1 MKKVLIMLLIPTLLL
16 GAFVISKVNANSEL
30 DYDISLGNSLSSSD
44 YELNSYIEIPEK
56 TEKTYNVTIPASFDM
71 IAEDDSLEL
80 YLERDTLAIAVRVKE
95 NGYVYSSY
103 NISAQSIATI
113 NSLNV
118 EARSP
123 IVSGVS
129 LDLFIQDSPVTVSYL
144 DSVNV
149 ANVAQPAATSTIVEN
164 DKGFVAHVDFN
175 NPSIK
180 IKFELHVS
188 IEEGSLVVNIPN
200 DTIEEYNP
208 DLWDNSQ
215 YSTYYLLR
223 NITVYQYFGS
233 TMAEDDGYVIIP
245 DGSGALI
252 SLEDN
257 PESKTTLIL
266 DVYGE
271 DLGYSSLSIRS
282 RAFTLKD
289 TKRLTLPIYGVIHDT
304 GNTGFYTIIESGAP
318 YAQYNFRTAGHVNA
332 FYSSFFNFR
341 YRQSYEQYQSRT
353 NEDQY
358 RISYQ
363 DQPNEYDATLR
374 FVFVTGEEAD
384 YVGVAKSYKDYL
396 IEEGT
401 YPSNDASTHTETPT
415 KIDFIGAEITQGIL
429 STTVQEVTTYNEM
442 VELVKLLQA
451 EGYNNLTTSLKTYTK
466 SSMGYRFDIY
476 RQLGGKGDFKDMLAF
491 MESEGIGFNYYLDYV
506 RSNKDYSTSHA
517 QTLSKREIYYIELT
531 SMYFGHLV
539 NDTSKYL
546 GYAENDVPSLN
557 KYSISNVA
565 IAGLDRTLYTSW
577 DDDVKYSTENQQE
590 IADMLAYFESNDIQ
604 TALYQPDAYLYQY
617 MSEYYDAP
625 ISSSDY
631 SFISASI
638 PFVQLVLS
646 GSVDMYSEHLNF
658 ASDEQFTLLRL
669 VEFGVFPS
677 YVLTGG
683 SSYDLKLTNSSNIY
697 ISEYEILKN
706 RMSIY
711 KDFYTEGLSNTL
723 QKEMVDHSF
732 ISEGVVL
739 VEYDDGTQILLNYNT
754 TEVTVETYTV
764 DPQSYVV
771 IS

>member
-1 MKKVLIMLLIPTLLL
+1 MKKLLIMLLIPTFIL
-16 GAFVISKVNANSEL
+16 GAFVISKVNADSSV
-30 DYDISLGNSLSSSD
+30 DYDISLGNGLSNSD
-44 YELNSYIEIPEK
+44 YELNSYIELPE
-56 TEKTYNVTIPASFDM
+56 EEEETYTVTIPDSFEKM
-71 IAEDDSLEL
+71 ADDGNLEL
-80 YLERDTLAIAVRVKE
+80 YLERDTLAIAVRVKA

-103 NISAQSIATI
+103 NISAKSISTI
-113 NSLNV
+113 NSLNE

-149 ANVAQPAATSTIVEN
+149 SNVGQPAATSTIESTN
-164 DKGFVAHVDFN
+164 NGFIAKVDFN
-175 NPSIK
+175 NPSIR
-180 IKFELHVS
+180 IKFDLHVS
-188 IEEGSLVVNIPN
+188 IDEGSLVVNIPN
-200 DTIEEYNP
+200 DSINEYNP

-215 YSTYYLLR
+215 YATYYLLR
-223 NITVYQYFGS
+223 NITVFQYFGS

-252 SLEDN
+252 SLEEN
-257 PESKTTLIL
+257 PKSKTTLIL

-271 DLGYSSLSIRS
+271 DLGYMSLSIRD

-289 TKRLTLPIYGVIHDT
+289 TKRLTLPIYGMIHDT
-304 GNTGFYTIIESGAP
+304 GNTGFYAIIESGAP
-318 YAQYNFRTAGHVNA
+318 YAQYNFRSAGHVNA

-341 YRQSYEQYQSRT
+341 YRQSYEQYQSRS

-363 DQPNEYDATLR
+363 DVPNDYDATMR
-374 FVFVTGEEAD
+374 FVFVTGEDAD

-396 IEEGT
+396 ISEGT
-401 YPSNDASTHTETPT
+401 YPTNTSSTNTDVPT
-415 KIDFIGAEITQGIL
+415 KIDFIGSEITQGIL
-429 STTVQEVTTYNEM
+429 STTIQEVTTYNEM
-442 VELVKLLQA
+442 VELIKQLQS
-451 EGYNNLTTSLKTYTK
+451 EGYSNLTTSLKTYTK
-466 SSMGYRFDIY
+466 SSMGYQFDIY
-476 RQLGGKGDFKDMLAF
+476 RQLGGKSDFKDMLEF
-491 MESEGIGFNYYLDYV
+491 MESEDIDFSYYLDYV
-506 RSNKDYSTSHA
+506 RSNKDYSKSHA
-517 QTLSKREIYYIELT
+517 QTLSKREIYYIELS

-539 NDTSKYL
+539 NDTEEYL
-546 GYAENDVPSLN
+546 GYAEKDVESMK
-557 KYSISNVA
+557 KYGITNVA

-577 DDDVKYSTENQQE
+577 NDGVKYSTENQQDLR
-590 IADMLAYFESNDIQ
+590 DMLSYYEANDIQ

-617 MSEYYDAP
+617 MSSYYDAP

-646 GSVDMYSEHLNF
+646 GSVEMYSEHLNF

-697 ISEYEILKN
+697 ISEYEILQN
-706 RMSIY
+706 RMSLY
-711 KDFYTEGLSNTL
+711 KEFYTEGLSNSMH
-723 QKEMVDHSF
+723 KEMVDHSF
-732 ISEGVVL
+732 INTGVVL

-754 TEVTVETYTV
+754 TEITEHGYTV